1 MISYKNHPDSNVAE
15 MAIEGKVTAADF
27 EQVTTQMT
35 ADIKKYGK
43 LRLLEEI
50 RDFEGMDL
58 MTLWKDAQFGLK
70 HVNDFSHVAVVADA
84 EWVRTIATAA
94 GNVLSAEVK
103 AFDLSSID
111 AARNWLITASDENLE
126 SGLQYNRAENSPV
139 VEIVIEGK
147 ITAADM
153 QSVIKEVETD
163 LAKYEKIR
171 VLEDIRDF
179 KGVDPMA
186 LWIDLK
192 QVSKIR
198 KISHAAIIA
207 DAKWVKTVAEAIG
220 GLYPFEMKV
229 YERSQIAE
237 ARAWLAAAS

>member
-1 MISYKNHPDSNVAE
+1 MIEYKNPLGNNVTE
-15 MAIEGKVTAADF
+15 MTVEGKVTEADF
-27 EQVTTQMT
+27 DRVIKQMT
-35 ADIKKYGK
+35 ADIEKHGK

-50 RDFEGMDL
+50 RGFEGMDL

-70 HVNDFSHVAVVADA
+70 HVNDFSHVAVVADT
-84 EWVRTIATAA
+84 EWMRTIAAAA

-111 AARNWLITASDENLE
+111 AARNWLITASDKTLE
-126 SGLQYNRAENSPV
+126 SGLQYNRVENSPV

-186 LWIDLK
+186 LWVDLK

-198 KISHAAIIA
+198 NISHAAIIA

-220 GLYPFEMKV
+220 GLYPFELKV